1 MSYHDSIN
9 DMPKKKKRG
18 NWKISRKL
26 NTWKVIDKHFVM
38 GILISDSIKKKNHL
52 KKGQIVLIFA
62 VCREEGQHIKG
73 TACWTVTNTSE
84 IGALINLNRYTHYE
98 IVIVSLQTLVE
109 PKLSQMILDKK
120 FHGEYTW
127 CNQYLIPIA
136 LKKVVHASSA

>member
-73 TACWTVTNTSE
+73 TAC
-84 IGALINLNRYTHYE
+84 
-98 IVIVSLQTLVE
+98 
-109 PKLSQMILDKK
+109 
-120 FHGEYTW
+120 
-127 CNQYLIPIA
+127 
-136 LKKVVHASSA
+136 